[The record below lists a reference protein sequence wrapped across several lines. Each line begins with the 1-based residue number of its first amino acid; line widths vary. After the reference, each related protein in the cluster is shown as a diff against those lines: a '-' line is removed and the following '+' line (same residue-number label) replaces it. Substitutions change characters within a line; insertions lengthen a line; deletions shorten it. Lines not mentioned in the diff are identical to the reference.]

1 MEAERKNDLSTVL
14 GKELART
21 VRSPCGNAHFITNQK
36 LVVWRSWCYDSFVG
50 RSSPQGWTVL
60 IGRATP

>member
-21 VRSPCGNAHFITNQK
+21 VRSPCGNAQFITNQK
-36 LVVWRSWCYDSFVG
+36 LVV
-50 RSSPQGWTVL
+50 
-60 IGRATP
+60 